1 MNRDVGLNAMKKT
14 AILVFPVL
22 TLCCISCGHDPHAL
36 RIEAEEHASEIEDQ
50 VREQVQTI
58 GENADRIKSEIDR
71 LIAAVDQEDIQKL
84 KNACEAVDLQLGTRV
99 AAKYYRAFALEI
111 ETGPPSALEYLNDE
125 IENLPTGSVE
135 GSALTGLRR
144 YFDAKGTLTT
154 RDAAILVL
162 AVALEAKF
170 PHGRGAV
177 FLAPFLPL
185 LDSADTKN
193 EPSQRAVDE
202 SD

>member
-1 MNRDVGLNAMKKT
+1 MKKT

-22 TLCCISCGHDPHAL
+22 ALCCISCDHAPDAL
-36 RIEAEEHASEIEDQ
+36 RIEAEEQASKIEDQ

-58 GENADRIKSEIDR
+58 GENADRIKSEIHR
-71 LIAAVDQEDIQKL
+71 LIAAVDQKDIQKL
-84 KNACEAVDLQLGTRV
+84 KDACKEIDLQLGTRV
-99 AAKYYRAFALEI
+99 VAKYYRAFALEV
-111 ETGPPSALEYLNDE
+111 EKGPPNVLEYLDDE
-125 IENLPTGSVE
+125 IGTLPDGNVE
-135 GSALTGLRR
+135 RSALSGLRK
-144 YFDAKGTLTT
+144 YFEAKGTLTT

-185 LDSADTKN
+185 LDSVETKN
-193 EPSQRAVDE
+193 ESPQGTTRN